1 MSDGTLPVKV
11 HLSDEEH
18 FVWSLIS
25 TAEKTVSKV
34 VRLFPLEVLL
44 VYASLA

>member
-25 TAEKTVSKV
+25 SSLCRRPMTARRS
-34 VRLFPLEVLL
+34 
-44 VYASLA
+44 YSGISLKRGISC